1 MIEIVSNNTY
11 EEIYEILSYMDKST
25 VMKVPENILKNIS
38 EKRNK
43 NFKTKIDKNDLFNEE
58 NASKEAIDILCW
70 MEYKFWMNN
79 ERKNEIDRFKST
91 KLKEIENKKYE
102 KYNPDNIFK
111 KKNTEENIQINNVQL
126 VEIKE
131 TSWFKRA
138 LDNILKFFG
147 RKK

>member
-1 MIEIVSNNTY
+1 MVSSNTY
-11 EEIYEILSYMDKST
+11 EEIYEILSYMDKPT

-38 EKRNK
+38 EKRNE

-111 KKNTEENIQINNVQL
+111 KKNIEENIQTNNVQL

-131 TSWFKRA
+131 ISWFKRA
-138 LDNILKFFG
+138 LDKILKFFG

>member
-1 MIEIVSNNTY
+1 MVSSNTY
-11 EEIYEILSYMDKST
+11 EEIYEILSYMNKST

-70 MEYKFWMNN
+70 IEYKFWMDNG
-79 ERKNEIDRFKST
+79 RKNEIDRIKIS
-91 KLKEIENKKYE
+91 KLTDIEKEKYE
-102 KYNPDNIFK
+102 KYNPDNIFE
-111 KKNTEENIQINNVQL
+111 KKNTEENKQINDIKL

-138 LDNILKFFG
+138 LEKILEFFG
-147 RKK
+147 RMK

>member
-1 MIEIVSNNTY
+1 MVSSNTY
-11 EEIYEILSYMDKST
+11 EEIYEILSYMDKPT

-70 MEYKFWMNN
+70 MEYKFWMDNG
-79 ERKNEIDRFKST
+79 RKNEIDRIKIS
-91 KLKEIENKKYE
+91 KLTEIENEKYE

-111 KKNTEENIQINNVQL
+111 KRSLEKNTQIDNLQL

-131 TSWFKRA
+131 MSWFKRA
-138 LDNILKFFG
+138 LDKILKFWG

>member
-1 MIEIVSNNTY
+1 MVSSNTY
-11 EEIYEILSYMDKST
+11 EEIYEILSYMDKPT

-38 EKRNK
+38 EKRNE

-111 KKNTEENIQINNVQL
+111 KKNIEENIQTNNVQL

-138 LDNILKFFG
+138 LDKILKFFG

>member
-1 MIEIVSNNTY
+1 MVSSNTY
-11 EEIYEILSYMDKST
+11 EEIYEILSYMDKLT

-70 MEYKFWMNN
+70 IEYKFWMDNG
-79 ERKNEIDRFKST
+79 RKNEIDRIKIS
-91 KLKEIENKKYE
+91 KLTEIEKEKYE

-111 KKNTEENIQINNVQL
+111 KKNTEENKQINDVQL
-126 VEIKE
+126 IEIKE

-138 LDNILKFFG
+138 LDKILKIFG